1 MKILIV
7 TGIYPPDI
15 GGPANFTPEF
25 SEFLRGKGHLVHVL
39 TLSDE
44 LNHFEDPGSNV
55 RRIKRKG
62 MILRRLK
69 TVFWIVWYGKSAD
82 KILVTGLYEEV
93 GLASLFLK
101 TRIVMRIVGDPI
113 WERARNTRSTT
124 DPIEAFNNSGSRPTL
139 QRILLSWSINR
150 GHLCITPSEQLR
162 DFMLGWRI
170 KRCIKVIPNG
180 VSIPELSRKNSD
192 YQSITV
198 SRLVSWK
205 NVSLVVDTA
214 INCGLFLRI
223 VGDGPLENQL
233 SSHGSNELIQ
243 LLGRRSKVEVANLL
257 KESDI
262 FFLLSSYEG
271 QSFALTEALANGLF
285 CVVSDIPGNLQLV
298 HHLQNGFIFK
308 LSDSENSS
316 EELKKVLSDKELV
329 KEISTNARNYAVSN
343 LDSKVIFNRIMQ
355 ELACS

>member
-25 SEFLRGKGHLVHVL
+25 SEFLRSKGHLVHVL

-44 LNHFEDPGSNV
+44 LIHFEIPDLNV
-55 RRIKRKG
+55 HRIKRKG
-62 MILRRLK
+62 LIFRRIK
-69 TVFWIVWYGKSAD
+69 TVIWIVRYGKTVD

-113 WERARNTRSTT
+113 WERARNRSSTT
-124 DPIEAFNNSGSRPTL
+124 DGIEAFNNGGSRPSL

-162 DFMLGWRI
+162 DFMIGWGI
-170 KRCIKVIPNG
+170 KRRIKVIPNG
-180 VSIPELSRKNSD
+180 VLIPELSQKNTD

-205 NVSLVVDTA
+205 NVSLVIDTA
-214 INCGLFLRI
+214 IKCGLYLRI
-223 VGDGPLENQL
+223 IGDGPLKNQL
-233 SSHGSNELIQ
+233 SSYKSSELIQ
-243 LLGRRSKVEVANLL
+243 FLGRRSKVEVTHLL
-257 KESDI
+257 KKSDI

-285 CVVSDIPGNLQLV
+285 CVVSDIPGNLQLI

-308 LSDSENSS
+308 LSESENSS
-316 EELKKVLSDKELV
+316 DELKKVLSDKEFV
-329 KEISTNARNYAVSN
+329 KEISTNARNYAVAN
-343 LDSKVIFNRIMQ
+343 LDSKVIFKQIMQ
-355 ELACS
+355 ELACA